1 MKRSLFLILALLVSL
16 SAWCQQVNRIDAKG
30 RRQGVWT
37 DFYPNG
43 QKRYEGQF
51 KNDKCKGVFRY
62 YDQQGNLQATNE
74 FDKSGERCLNKTFAS
89 NGRVVATGYYV
100 NQKKEGEW
108 KYYDK
113 DSGQLLLS
121 EENKEGKVNG
131 WSRLYNPNNGKLA
144 EETQY
149 VEGVPEG
156 QCRKYS
162 DTGVLQM
169 ECVYRAG
176 LLDGPCKTYYT
187 NTVLKEEGQYVEGR
201 KSGEWKTYNE
211 DGDLLTTEVFE

>member
-1 MKRSLFLILALLVSL
+1 MKRFFFLAFAVLMSL
-16 SAWCQQVNRIDAKG
+16 SAMCQEVNRVDAKG
-30 RRQGVWT
+30 RRQGIWT
-37 DFYPNG
+37 DYYPNG

-51 KNDKCKGVFRY
+51 KNDRCKGTFRY

-74 FDKSGERCLNKTFAS
+74 FDKSGTKCLNKTYAP
-89 NGRVVATGYYV
+89 NGHMIATGYYV

-131 WSRLYNPNNGKLA
+131 WSKLYNPSTGKLA
-144 EETQY
+144 EETKY
-149 VEGVPEG
+149 VDGKPEG
-156 QCRKYS
+156 QCHKYS
-162 DTGVLQM
+162 DTGILLM
-169 ECVYRAG
+169 DCRYHNG
-176 LLDGPCKTYYT
+176 LLDGPCRTYYP
-187 NTVLKEEGQYVEGR
+187 NTALKEEGQYAEGK
-201 KSGEWKTYNE
+201 KSGEWKIYNE